1 MYVFGILPANVNDVH
16 ILESLIVYVVDE
28 KNVKMNQNC

>member
-1 MYVFGILPANVNDVH
+1 MCSGYYLDNVNDVH